1 MYTLE
6 DGSQVNNLPY
16 NYTGSWKVASGNK
29 FWYHH
34 GKRHRIDG
42 PAIEWVNGIKEW
54 YQDGK
59 LHRLDGPAYEGDSDS
74 NGWYQY
80 GKLHRL
86 DGPAREWDDGTKEWW
101 INSNQITK
109 QTRIVCIR

>member
-29 FWYHH
+29 FWYQC
-34 GKRHRIDG
+34 GKLHRLDG
-42 PAIEWVNGIKEW
+42 PAIEWADGTKAW
-54 YQDGK
+54 YQNND

-86 DGPAREWDDGTKEWW
+86 DGPAWKGIYGSKE
-101 INSNQITK
+101 
-109 QTRIVCIR
+109 